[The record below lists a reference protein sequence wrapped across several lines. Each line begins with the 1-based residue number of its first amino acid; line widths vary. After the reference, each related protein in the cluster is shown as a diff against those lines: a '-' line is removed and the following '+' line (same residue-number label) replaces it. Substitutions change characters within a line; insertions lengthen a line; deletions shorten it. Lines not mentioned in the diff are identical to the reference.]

1 MQRQVNSI
9 PISEVILITQQ
20 TDTITMQVMKENE
33 MRYCYIQNQQINMI
47 SGRIGYIHSD
57 FSSDGNSINSTWFD
71 EVESRNTPEFQET
84 LNSVIEVLQN
94 DPQYRGVIRNV
105 EDMKLLCSTRPN
117 SRLPLNLQSNGYG
130 FRINTDNYAFLLC
143 CNINPEHYSFSI
155 TAYQKEVFDNH
166 IKNAEKGIRFINSNY
181 KTLFTIPDGDTIQI
195 TLDNGEQYTRFC
207 RYVDDYHFQTIN
219 GFEEKY
225 VNEFHICQFAE
236 IMERNGN
243 TVIPLRSSLP
253 DDCFVYLESTNEIAL
268 IKKGFEGY
276 FQTDYAVADAE
287 ENKNNVI
294 LLNKSRKITPAQYE
308 AMKAGSM
315 FGWTVPAADPKNY
328 DENGRPIKPKNRD
341 IGDSR

>member
-1 MQRQVNSI
+1 M
-9 PISEVILITQQ
+9 QQ
-20 TDTITMQVMKENE
+20 TDTVTMRTMKENE
-33 MRYCYIQNQQINMI
+33 MRYCFMQNQQINMI
-47 SGRIGYIHSD
+47 SGRIGYMHSD
-57 FSSDGNSINSTWFD
+57 FSSDGNSINSTWFN

-84 LNSVIEVLQN
+84 LNGVIEVLQN
-94 DPQYRGVIRNV
+94 DPQYRCVIRNV
-105 EDMKLLCSTRPN
+105 EDMKLLCSTRPS
-117 SRLPLNLQSNGYG
+117 SRFPLNLQSNSYG
-130 FRINTDNYAFLLC
+130 FRVDTDNYAFLLR
-143 CNINPEHYSFSI
+143 CNIHPEHYSFSV
-155 TAYQKEVFDNH
+155 TAYQREIFDRH
-166 IKNAEKGIRFINSNY
+166 TKNAEKGIRFINSNY

-195 TLDNGEQYTRFC
+195 TLDNGEKYTRIC
-207 RYVDDYHFQTIN
+207 RYVDDYHFQTVN
-219 GFEEKY
+219 GIEEKY

-236 IMERNGN
+236 LMEQNGN

-268 IKKGFEGY
+268 IKKGLEGY
-276 FQTDYAVADAE
+276 FQTNYAVVDAE

-294 LLNKSRKITPAQYE
+294 LLNKSREITPAQYE